1 MRKRGADARN
11 EAGNRWCWKGGRVGG
26 GGAAPVAVGD
36 AHSVQVAQHVAA
48 TDAALQVGVLDE
60 WEKEVR
66 CGYVPYA
73 SVTRGFNA
81 AVHGDAAAADALEK
95 LF

>member
-1 MRKRGADARN
+1 MR
-11 EAGNRWCWKGGRVGG
+11 AGGVGEG
-26 GGAAPVAVGD
+26 SSRPVAVSD
-36 AHSVQVAQHVAA
+36 AHSVEVAKNVAA

-60 WEKEVR
+60 REKEVS
-66 CGYVPYA
+66 CGYVPDTG
-73 SVTRGFNA
+73 VTRRLDA